1 SPGSIVL
8 QGIGVPG
15 PPRRLYNPGLGGGS
29 ASGKTTVAR
38 MIIEALDVPWVVL
51 LSMDS
56 FYKVEVKRSTVQMY
70 NLWGIMAF
78 ATRRCWRALEP
89 SCRAPPVTRPS
100 PAPGHEDLCGHGLTS
115 LCGGCA
121 ENQRAGPGDIEG
133 VIKRYKQFVKP
144 ALTSTSSPTCAWRT
158 SWCPG
163 ERKHGG
169 HRPHCAACAQP
180 DGGGKLRWDMAALAS
195 AHQCHPLPRTLSV
208 LKSTRRCGGMH
219 TIIRLMRLLIE
230 HAPLTSC
237 LQDCVVVRPQQG
249 TDYAGKCYAGKRS
262 QVCVILREGEDHG
275 TRAAG
280 GVQGCATS
288 VPFLIQT
295 NQLTG
300 EARGNFGDRYFGTDA
315 VPDGSDEEEGGSRG

>member
-180 DGGGKLRWDMAALAS
+180 DGGGEPVAEVPPPLWPTPLLSPPIAHGHAAPAV
-195 AHQCHPLPRTLSV
+195 T
-208 LKSTRRCGGMH
+208 
-219 TIIRLMRLLIE
+219 
-230 HAPLTSC
+230 
-237 LQDCVVVRPQQG
+237 
-249 TDYAGKCYAGKRS
+249 
-262 QVCVILREGEDHG
+262 
-275 TRAAG
+275 
-280 GVQGCATS
+280 
-288 VPFLIQT
+288 VP
-295 NQLTG
+295 
-300 EARGNFGDRYFGTDA
+300 
-315 VPDGSDEEEGGSRG
+315 